1 MIIQSGTPN
10 VKFNIWDIN
19 NESFP
24 SNQKPSSR
32 ESSKI
37 YIRDQQHL
45 QRASNLT
52 KEVLPPAATYEEA
65 QRRNET
71 KKH

>member
-1 MIIQSGTPN
+1 MNPFPQTKSHLQ
-10 VKFNIWDIN
+10 
-19 NESFP
+19 ESLP
-24 SNQKPSSR
+24 KYKR
-32 ESSKI
+32 E
-37 YIRDQQHL
+37 QQHL
-45 QRASNLT
+45 QKASNLT